1 MHLKYVTEDN
11 VYETIFGHTNRS
23 LLCEPLRTLYKQG
36 NLITSMHKQGL
47 SSSLIRYQLRHYGE
61 LSIGTSTHK

>member
-23 LLCEPLRTLYKQG
+23 FLCEPLRTLYTKLEQARKSDYIHAQAG
-36 NLITSMHKQGL
+36 
-47 SSSLIRYQLRHYGE
+47 SLLQSD
-61 LSIGTSTHK
+61 SIPTETLQRA